1 LRDAIEL
8 EWAGLPAVAVVH
20 EALAG
25 SADAMRLMS
34 GMPQYPF
41 LEVKFPLPPVG
52 PWTPEQVDE
61 LCDELLPHVIEQ
73 LTHDVPGPVHP
84 PGEQARQPIAAMA
97 MVEHDPASPED
108 GRRALAP

>member
-8 EWAGLPAVAVVH
+8 EWQGIPAVAIVH

-52 PWTPEQVDE
+52 PWTAEQVDA
-61 LCDELLPHVIEQ
+61 LCDELLPGIIDQ
-73 LTHDVPGPVHP
+73 LTHEGARPV
-84 PGEQARQPIAAMA
+84 EALQPERAAMA
-97 MVEHDPASPED
+97 MAQAAPGLSEEL
-108 GRRALAP
+108 RRAAAP